1 MRTLVLAF
9 LALLATALPAIG
21 QEQVWHHG
29 ISLLGEPKYDAGFP
43 RFDYVDPDAP
53 KGGLVRLGAEGS
65 FDTFNPVLPQGEA
78 AAGLG
83 LVYETL
89 LAPSLD
95 EASTSY
101 GHLAEALSYPAD
113 FSSVTFRMDPEA
125 RWHDGQPVTAEDVVW
140 SFQNMV
146 RLNPSL
152 ANYYA
157 NVTAVEVTAPGEV
170 TFRFDQTGNRELPS
184 IMGQVLVLPKH
195 WWEGTDASGKPRDI
209 GSSTLEPPLGSGP
222 YRIGTFSPGRTIA
235 YQRVEDY
242 WGAGRPHGIGQN
254 NFDEI
259 RYEFFRDTTVQF
271 EAFKGGQLDWW
282 IENTARRWATGYD
295 IPAVAEGRIVKEL
308 FENPYRDSGI
318 LFGFVPNLRQERF
331 RDPLVRRA
339 LNYAFDFEELNRTIF
354 FGQYQRIDSYF
365 YGTELASSG
374 LPAGEELEILE
385 SVRDKV
391 PPEVFTQAY
400 ANPVGGDATKLRA
413 NLREALKLLSEA
425 GYRLEGNRLVDA
437 NGQQLAFE
445 LLLDSPTIEPVATAF
460 RTNLA
465 SIGIAMSIRIVDS
478 PQYINRLRSRDFDMV
493 YERWAQTLSPGN
505 EQRDFWGSV
514 SATGGDSANY
524 AGIAD
529 PGIDALIDKVIFADD
544 RETLI
549 AATRALDRV
558 LLAHHYTVPT
568 YTLRQARVARWD
580 RYGHPDPLP
589 EFSIGFPTIWW
600 WDEARAA
607 RTGSP

>member
-9 LALLATALPAIG
+9 LALLAAALPAIA